1 MKKSVLLLMVVL
13 FSALTVHAQQDSR
26 ADVSVGYSYLR
37 EGFSNGSNA
46 NGVSLS
52 GAGYFNDWFGVAGD
66 FGVYHFSQ
74 AGVGVN
80 TYTFLVG
87 PRLSANRGKPLS
99 PFVQVLVGGDRLAAA
114 GGSAKGFAWSAGGG
128 VDLKLSSHMA
138 FRPQFDYMGLRFSN
152 GNVHSVRTS
161 ISLVYRF

>member
-13 FSALTVHAQQDSR
+13 FSAWGVHAQEGSR
-26 ADVSVGYSYLR
+26 ADVSAGYSYLR
-37 EGFSNGSNA
+37 EGFSNGA
-46 NGVSLS
+46 NTNGASFS
-52 GAGYFNDWFGVAGD
+52 GAGYFNDWLAVAGD
-66 FGVYHFSQ
+66 FGVYHYSQ

-87 PRLSANRGKPLS
+87 PRLTASHGSPIS
-99 PFVQVLVGGDRLAAA
+99 PFVQLLVGGDRLTVA
-114 GGSAKGFAWSAGGG
+114 GGSAKGFAWSTGGG
-128 VDLKLSSHMA
+128 VDLKLSTHMA
-138 FRPQFDYMGLRFSN
+138 FRPQFDYIGLRFSN